1 MKKHLTGLLPLLLAL
16 CGCQD
21 ATTLLELTILNEPQ
35 DGINQTATALTFRGR
50 LVFTEATR
58 PSQFLDTPDS
68 VQVWVDVHQV
78 NGGTDQVVAYKSFGF
93 TLETYET
100 YIYQYPES
108 LADPADTIVGEYYFL
123 LNWLEDDSDT
133 SLSSDTSAYSL
144 Q

>member
-1 MKKHLTGLLPLLLAL
+1 MKKHLLALLLLLLTL

-21 ATTLLELTILNEPQ
+21 ASTVLNLTILNHPQ
-35 DGINQTATALTFRGR
+35 DGINQTVTACTFRGR

-68 VQVWVDVHQV
+68 VQVLVDVLRV
-78 NGGTDQVVAYKSFGF
+78 KDGTDEVVAYKSFGF
-93 TLETYET
+93 TLETYQT
-100 YIYQYPES
+100 YIYQYPVS
-108 LADPADTIVGEYYFL
+108 LTDPADTIVGEYYFL
-123 LNWLEDDSDT
+123 LNWIEDDSDT